1 MPRSFR
7 TFFGGQLLGVSPQVL
22 QVIEVMGFRRKYMHN
37 YAAVI
42 QQHPAVAVMAFGAQH
57 VHACAAQLEVRLV
70 CQRAHMG
77 GGIAGCDHEIIR
89 YRGQV
94 FHMQDAAIIT
104 FFRVQRA
111 GRTDGKTNTTWRSA
125 FGQTR
130 RAASGGCD
138 RSQPAYSARR
148 CSS

>member
-1 MPRSFR
+1 
-7 TFFGGQLLGVSPQVL
+7 
-22 QVIEVMGFRRKYMHN
+22 MGFRRKYMHN
-37 YAAVI
+37 HAAVI

-94 FHMQDAAIIT
+94 FHMQDADIIT

-111 GRTDGKTNTTWRSA
+111 GQTDGKFFA
-125 FGQTR
+125 FHSILLCCRIYHSDGVLSPSVLSPSVLS
-130 RAASGGCD
+130 SGAGVAV
-138 RSQPAYSARR
+138 S
-148 CSS
+148 